1 MITHPQPFI
10 STELRAAAPANRFGL
25 GGVDHIGLPCRDP
38 EVAAAFVEEILG
50 GIECCRFGYTEE
62 DRVHARMRH
71 IFYHVGPQL
80 LEVAEE
86 RDAAAHP
93 DASRKY
99 TNPHVAFRVSPED
112 MAAFVQHLERAGV
125 PFNGPRT
132 HFGASVVSV
141 YFCDPDGNHL
151 EVSTWDPI
159 PPGLLETTPAGGK
172 FGFIPWPELAH
183 NWRPGQRAR

>member
-1 MITHPQPFI
+1 
-10 STELRAAAPANRFGL
+10 
-25 GGVDHIGLPCRDP
+25 
-38 EVAAAFVEEILG
+38 
-50 GIECCRFGYTEE
+50 
-62 DRVHARMRH
+62 
-71 IFYHVGPQL
+71 
-80 LEVAEE
+80 
-86 RDAAAHP
+86 
-93 DASRKY
+93 
-99 TNPHVAFRVSPED
+99 